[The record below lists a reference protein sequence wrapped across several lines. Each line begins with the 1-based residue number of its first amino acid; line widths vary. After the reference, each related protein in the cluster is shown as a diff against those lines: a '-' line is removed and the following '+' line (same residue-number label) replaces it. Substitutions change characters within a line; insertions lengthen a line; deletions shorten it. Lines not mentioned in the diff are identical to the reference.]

1 MYSYPPE
8 YLLHPVPVLAL
19 YGLSATDEAPLIDL
33 DIPSS
38 PITEASSNSP
48 NASPSRNQTVPSS
61 TTRSG
66 LVNGLLT
73 LFTNKTEYNLYE
85 ACRYLS
91 NNQAP
96 PPFRVITV
104 SKVHTLT

>member
-33 DIPSS
+33 DIPS
-38 PITEASSNSP
+38 EVSNVP
-48 NASPSRNQTVPSS
+48 NASPSRNQPVPSGTAI
-61 TTRSG
+61 TTKSG
-66 LVNGLLT
+66 LVNELLT
-73 LFTNKTEYNLYE
+73 LFTAKKEYNLYE
-85 ACRYLS
+85 ASRYLS
-91 NNQAP
+91 NNQVS

-104 SKVHTLT
+104 SKVSLC